1 MIGYHKKNF
10 GIWSACIGF
19 ELRLWYNASGS
30 GSWLKFSVFLDSFNW
45 DARLLT
51 EDFESFSLS
60 RLIPR
65 FKLVET
71 TKLLSADAI
80 QVSDLK
86 ERASNPQ
93 TILKFRPRIS
103 FDYSA
108 RNGHQPIEYAK
119 IFYYKLNTRK

>member
-1 MIGYHKKNF
+1 MKV
-10 GIWSACIGF
+10 
-19 ELRLWYNASGS
+19 
-30 GSWLKFSVFLDSFNW
+30 SVI
-45 DARLLT
+45 
-51 EDFESFSLS
+51 S

-80 QVSDLK
+80 QVSNLK

-103 FDYSA
+103 FDYRA
-108 RNGHQPIEYAK
+108 RNRPQPSDGARISIFKLK
-119 IFYYKLNTRK
+119 IWK

>member
-30 GSWLKFSVFLDSFNW
+30 GSWLK
-45 DARLLT
+45 LL
-51 EDFESFSLS
+51 ELELFESFSLS

-65 FKLVET
+65 FKLVKT

-80 QVSDLK
+80 RTSNLK
-86 ERASNPQ
+86 ERVSNPQ

-103 FDYSA
+103 FDYRA
-108 RNGHQPIEYAK
+108 RNQ
-119 IFYYKLNTRK
+119 R